1 MPNDAVIPRFMTRFL
16 EHWHD
21 TTRSEIKPAT
31 CSWVAACPHCK
42 ADADW
47 FSSANT
53 LTITYRMACHQCGE
67 VEWSPSRADS

>member
-1 MPNDAVIPRFMTRFL
+1 MSNDAVIPRFMTRFL
-16 EHWHD
+16 TYWQYPA
-21 TTRSEIKPAT
+21 TTEVRPAT

-53 LTITYRMACHQCGE
+53 NTITYTMACPQCGE
-67 VEWSPSRADS
+67 VTWSPSRAD